1 MNRFLFLKNG
11 KCLGFTLLGPDL
23 EWKICLLNIIKLS
36 HFQFDETNWII
47 NIVLR
52 SILNSTFSLLDDK
65 IQQKGSNGRKLRQ
78 QILSE
83 ENKVV

>member
-1 MNRFLFLKNG
+1 MNRFVFLKNG

-47 NIVLR
+47 NNVPR

-65 IQQKGSNGRKLRQ
+65 IQSKAGVVRTKKAQM
-78 QILSE
+78 E
-83 ENKVV
+83 EN